1 MNRIFRQ
8 APWPLLAWCLIAA
21 PWCTGAVG
29 APGSVKP
36 TPRQVSTAEQIALE
50 PARSAL
56 RTLQFDKAVALLTA
70 PGNAGNPE
78 AEYILGLMYLN
89 GAGVML
95 DPIRGVPLIRSAAER
110 GSAAAAYVLAGEL
123 SRTPDAPPGAAQQ
136 WLERSAKLGYHR
148 ALEALKS
155 GRPLLAGAI
164 LGATEPALPSA
175 WGIDCSRNN
184 NNGEWPRRGPS
195 APALSGVFGHR
206 ARSLA
211 ACR

>member
-50 PARSAL
+50 PARAAL

-78 AEYILGLMYLN
+78 AEYLLGLMYLN
-89 GAGVML
+89 GVGVML
-95 DPIRGVPLIRSAAER
+95 DPIRGVTLIRSAAER

-148 ALEALKS
+148 AVEALKS
-155 GRPLLAGAI
+155 GRSLLAGGI
-164 LGATEPALPSA
+164 LGATHPALMSA
-175 WGIDCSRNN
+175 CVIDCAPNN
-184 NNGEWPRRGPS
+184 NSGELRRIGPPPPS
-195 APALSGVFGHR
+195 APDQFCPVPL
-206 ARSLA
+206 SLA
-211 ACR
+211 P